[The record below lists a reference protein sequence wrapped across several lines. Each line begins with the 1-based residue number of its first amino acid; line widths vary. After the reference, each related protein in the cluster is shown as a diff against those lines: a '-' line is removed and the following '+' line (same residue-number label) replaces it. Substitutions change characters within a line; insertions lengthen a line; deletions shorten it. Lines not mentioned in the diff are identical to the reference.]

1 MVYQWRIG
9 YNFKADP
16 EKAAKVMSKLA
27 DKGKLNAENLVE
39 VSKPKNAPLHD
50 DFEWDDTKAAENWRK
65 QQGRCMINSLLMIPE
80 ETDSEEDKEPI
91 RAFFK
96 VAQVENA
103 QYESTSVLIR
113 TQNGRDALRDQA
125 LRELNSYRQK
135 YRTVLDWT
143 GAYGEINK
151 AIDLLQDNKG

>member
-1 MVYQWRIG
+1 MVYQWRAG

-16 EKAAKVMSKLA
+16 AKAAKVMGKLA
-27 DKGKLNAENLVE
+27 DQGRLNAESLVE

-80 ETDSEEDKEPI
+80 ETDMGEEKEPI

-96 VAQVENA
+96 VTQVENS

-125 LRELNSYRQK
+125 QKELNSYRQK
-135 YRTVLDWT
+135 YRAVLEWT
-143 GAYGEINK
+143 GAREEIDK
-151 AIDLLQDNKG
+151 AIDLMQGELA

>member
-1 MVYQWRIG
+1 MVYQWRVG

-16 EKAAKVMSKLA
+16 GKAANVMNKLA
-27 DKGKLNAENLVE
+27 RDGQLNAENLIE
-39 VSKPKNAPLHD
+39 VSKPKDAPLHD

-80 ETDSEEDKEPI
+80 ETDKEEAKEPI

-96 VAQVENA
+96 VAHVDSA
-103 QYESTSVLIR
+103 QYESTTILIR

-125 LRELNSYRQK
+125 QKELNSYRQK
-135 YRTVLDWT
+135 YRTVLEWT
-143 GAYGEINK
+143 GAKVEIDK
-151 AIDLLQDNKG
+151 AIELIQGDSA

>member
-1 MVYQWRIG
+1 MVYKWRIG

-16 EKAAKVMSKLA
+16 EKAASVMNKLA
-27 DKGKLNAENLVE
+27 EKGKLNAENLVA

-80 ETDSEEDKEPI
+80 ESDMRDTEPI

-96 VAQVENA
+96 VSQVESM
-103 QYESTSVLIR
+103 QYESTEVLIR

-125 LRELNSYRQK
+125 QKELNSYRQK
-135 YRTVLDWT
+135 YRAVLEWT
-143 GAYGEINK
+143 GAKEDIDK
-151 AIDLLQDNKG
+151 AIELLKEDA